1 MLGVLWAGG
10 FHGVYRPAMAP
21 QAGWRRLSS
30 CAIDA
35 ALGEV
40 CQGACAYGWLVVG
53 LDPSLVELRGMDL

>member
-35 ALGEV
+35 TLGEV

-53 LDPSLVELRGMDL
+53 LDL